1 MKLGL
6 QIKELLASGLL
17 ALAFLTGCGGGEGGS
32 GMDQGGS
39 GISNKSA
46 VSNESAFTRRPGA
59 GSRNL
64 GMAYQDGFTAGRNSK
79 TDFNMNWMMNWDK
92 DADWRTEYDRGWKDG
107 RNLRRLQDQRS
118 SNAGA

>member
-1 MKLGL
+1 MIG
-6 QIKELLASGLL
+6 IAATVCGH
-17 ALAFLTGCGGGEGGS
+17 AGCGS
-32 GMDQGGS
+32 GNSDVDQG

-64 GMAYQDGFTAGRNSK
+64 GMAYQDGFTAGRNS
-79 TDFNMNWMMNWDK
+79 TSDFNMNWMKNWDK
-92 DADWRTEYDRGWKDG
+92 DADWRKEYDHGWKDG

-118 SNAGA
+118 SNAGS